1 MTAGCSFPLR
11 WTMLIAVGAAMASAS
26 AAEASD
32 FASYFNRY
40 VPSSIRTQI
49 QARVDGATPVKQ
61 KREQIGAT
69 GSPVATTPGEPI
81 AVAGPTIPAPLPP
94 KDSACLSERHL
105 ATGAVLFKD
114 SCTNEWAINSTAM
127 SDHRVDGKCL
137 TKTRHPNGI
146 VVFRNTCS
154 QEWAM
159 NTVENTTENNTE
171 PAPKPAAPQE

>member
-1 MTAGCSFPLR
+1 MPMTARCGSPLR
-11 WTMLIAVGAAMASAS
+11 WTMLAALGAAMASAS

-40 VPSSIRTQI
+40 VPSSIRSQI
-49 QARVDGATPVKQ
+49 QARVEGTAPVKQ
-61 KREQIGAT
+61 KREQTGAAN
-69 GSPVATTPGEPI
+69 GPVATTSEKPI
-81 AVAGPTIPAPLPP
+81 AIAGPTILAPLPQ
-94 KDSACLSERHL
+94 KDNACLSERHL

-114 SCTNEWAINSTAM
+114 SCTNEWAINSTTV

-137 TKTRHPNGI
+137 TKTSHPNGV
-146 VVFRNTCS
+146 VVFRDICS

-159 NTVENTTENNTE
+159 NTVESTAE